1 MSEGFQVS
9 KVTICAKILK
19 WQLVS
24 HLISKGR
31 YRAARAA
38 KKGVWFL
45 YLETPL
51 GWMVKIILENMRE
64 KPGRKIK
71 DKKEKDEACSK
82 MVLTIRDGMYNR

>member
-9 KVTICAKILK
+9 KVTISAKILK

-51 GWMVKIILENMRE
+51 GWMVKIILENMARNPRA
-64 KPGRKIK
+64 KKIK
-71 DKKEKDEACSK
+71 EEGEECSK
-82 MVLTIRDGMYNR
+82 MVLSIRDGMFNR